1 MQRKSKYYYDYTRN
15 MSYKDAKKFNEKD
28 EQPKRDEESMIYTE
42 SLKNTLGFD
51 VFIEELE
58 KEQKEKDNG

>member
-1 MQRKSKYYYDYTRN
+1 MRRKSKYYYDYTRN
-15 MSYKDAKKFNEKD
+15 MSYEDSKNFHKKE
-28 EQPKRDEESMIYTE
+28 EQYKRNE
-42 SLKNTLGFD
+42 SLSKTLGFD

>member
-1 MQRKSKYYYDYTRN
+1 MKSKYYYDYTRN
-15 MSYKDAKKFNEKD
+15 MSYDDAKEFDKKNK
-28 EQPKRDEESMIYTE
+28 QPKRNEESMIYTE
-42 SLKNTLGFD
+42 SLKKTLGFD

>member
-1 MQRKSKYYYDYTRN
+1 
-15 MSYKDAKKFNEKD
+15 MSHEDAKKFHKKN

-42 SLKNTLGFD
+42 SLKKTLGFD

-58 KEQKEKDNG
+58 KEQKEKNNG